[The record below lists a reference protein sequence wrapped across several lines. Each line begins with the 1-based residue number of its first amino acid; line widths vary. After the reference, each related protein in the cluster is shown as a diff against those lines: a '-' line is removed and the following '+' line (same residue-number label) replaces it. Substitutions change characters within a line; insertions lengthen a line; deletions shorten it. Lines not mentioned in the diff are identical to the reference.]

1 MNITSIKQL
10 NETSLSLLDIV
21 VSLPSQAWDGE
32 DYWNL
37 YIQND
42 SGDDL
47 YIGELKDIRLTR
59 LVWAVPAVVEILEH
73 IRDNPTGDDRIN
85 SLAIEI
91 LGDLAN

>member
-47 YIGELKDIRLTR
+47 YIGELKDIRLTK
-59 LVWAVPAVVEILEH
+59 LVWAVPAVMEILEH

-85 SLAIEI
+85 SLATEI